1 MNETKK
7 VRKFSFQGDTVCIA
21 DELLS
26 YIGAKNNIEH
36 IINDKQMQ
44 KGYDFEIIPSYI
56 LNNKI
61 SISKYK
67 DRTSIILLKANG
79 ILKLL
84 NNRRQTESIDVA
96 RLFGLKLNFIK
107 EREYLNIIKAAFSD
121 YTCIQ
126 QYHVQKDNSK
136 GYFIDLYIYG
146 KDKNVAVEVDENG
159 HSSYDD
165 LFEKER
171 ESYIRGVLGCDFIRF
186 NPDDKNFNI
195 GQVIHKIMKTKST
208 TIKTHFKYIDFEP
221 FIVNTLND
229 LLEEVNLKDLKIID
243 FIENLQ
249 IENIHHDLGLK
260 LSLKKTLDTESN
272 FIVLLDEKPILNTK
286 DIILETITLKDN
298 YYILTIVVKYNNKH
312 INKDIEIAFE
322 FYNDNLEIKLLNG
335 YKKNSYIKDYIDSLD
350 KQFQFNEQI
359 VK

>member
-1 MNETKK
+1 MNEPK
-7 VRKFSFQGDTVCIA
+7 RIRRFNFQGDTVCIA
-21 DELLS
+21 DELLA
-26 YIGAKNNIEH
+26 YIGAKTNIEH
-36 IINDKQMQ
+36 IIKDKGLE
-44 KGYDFEIIPSYI
+44 KGYDFEVIPSYV

-67 DRTSIILLKANG
+67 DTNSITLLKQNG

-96 RLFGLKLNFIK
+96 KIFGLKLNFIK
-107 EREYLNIIKAAFSD
+107 EREYLNIIKEAFSD

-126 QYHVQKDNSK
+126 QYHVKKENSK

-171 ESYIRGVLGCDFIRF
+171 EQHIQAVLGCDFIRF

-195 GQVIHKIMKTKST
+195 GQVIHRIMKTKNSI
-208 TIKTHFKYIDFEP
+208 IKTSLKYIEPEP
-221 FIVNTLND
+221 FALDIVND
-229 LLEEVNLKDLKIID
+229 LLEEATFKKHKIVD

-249 IENIHHDLGLK
+249 IEHIHNDLGLK
-260 LSLKKTLDTESN
+260 LSFKKELSSSSTLIL
-272 FIVLLDEKPILNTK
+272 FDEKPILNTK
-286 DIILETITLKDN
+286 DIIYEEVDLYND
-298 YYILTIVVKYNNKH
+298 YYRLTIVVKYNNKI
-312 INKDIEIAFE
+312 INKDIEIAFL
-322 FYNDNLEIKLLNG
+322 FYKDSIDVKLLKG
-335 YKKNSYIKDYIDSLD
+335 YKKNSYIKNYIDSL
-350 KQFQFNEQI
+350 
-359 VK
+359 